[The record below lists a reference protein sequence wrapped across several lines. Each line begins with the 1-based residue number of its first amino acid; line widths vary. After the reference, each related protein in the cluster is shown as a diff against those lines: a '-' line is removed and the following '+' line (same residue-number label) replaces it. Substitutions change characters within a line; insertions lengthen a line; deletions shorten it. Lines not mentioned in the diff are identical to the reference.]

1 MKTMNQIRDLKDQ
14 ISFLQEEL
22 FESDDLTIAE
32 RKAIVRKIDDLRDL
46 IAALKEACA

>member
-14 ISFLQEEL
+14 IFFLREEL
-22 FESDDLTIAE
+22 FSDNLTIEE

-46 IAALKEACA
+46 IDALKGACE

>member
-14 ISFLQEEL
+14 ISFLQDEL

-46 IAALKEACA
+46 IDALKGACE